1 MGKVEEDTKGDERIR
16 PVERLE
22 ILVVVD
28 NYVDLLLPDSRFI
41 SRMPVS
47 TGQDIPRGT
56 ILAEHGLS
64 LLISI
69 ITDNQRHSILFD
81 TGYTDIFITN
91 NMQML
96 KRDFSAIEAIVLS
109 HFHMDH
115 TGGLESVLRRCRR
128 NIPIFVH
135 PDAFVY
141 PRYMELP
148 NGETRFFPQTL
159 IKEKNKK
166 KGVDL
171 IETEAPHLILNDLAI
186 VTGQIDRVTDFEKG
200 MPNTKIER
208 EGRVEKDLILDDQAI
223 VFHVKDKGIVVIS
236 GCAHSGIINTINYAR
251 KITGIDQVYAVIGG
265 FHLSG
270 PFFEPA
276 IEPTISELKKLD
288 LELLVPM
295 HCTGWKAIKRMSDE
309 FPSFALSS
317 VGARI
322 VL

>member
-1 MGKVEEDTKGDERIR
+1 MGKVEEDTKGEERIK

-28 NYVDLLLPDSRFI
+28 NYVDLLLPDSPFI

-47 TGQDIPRGT
+47 TGHDIPRGT
-56 ILAEHGLS
+56 IFGEHGLS
-64 LLISI
+64 LLISL

-81 TGYTDIFITN
+81 TGYSDISVIN
-91 NMQML
+91 NMQRL
-96 KRDFSAIEAIVLS
+96 KMDFSGIEAIVLS

-115 TGGLESVLRRCRR
+115 TGGLESVLRRCKR
-128 NIPIFVH
+128 NIPLFVH

-148 NGETRFFPQTL
+148 NKKRLLFPQTL
-159 IKEKNKK
+159 VKEDLLKK
-166 KGVDL
+166 EINI
-171 IETEAPHLILNDLAI
+171 IETKGPYPIFDDLAI
-186 VTGQIDRVTDFEKG
+186 VTGQIERVTDFEKG
-200 MPNTKIER
+200 MPNIKIER
-208 EGRVEKDLILDDQAI
+208 DGKIEKDLILDDQAL
-223 VFHVKDKGIVVIS
+223 VVYLKQKGIVVIS

-251 KITGIDQVYAVIGG
+251 KITNIDKVYAVIGG

-270 PFFEPA
+270 PVFEPA
-276 IEPTISELKKLD
+276 IEPTISELKKLH

-295 HCTGWKAIKRMSDE
+295 HCTGWKAIKRISDE

-322 VL
+322 ML